1 MTPEQQLIEK
11 YKQILSKGE
20 YPRVYYSNREA
31 WVNENLTKIKE
42 LEAII
47 TKKIQSLQNQL

>member
-20 YPRVYYSNREA
+20 YPKVYYSNRET

-42 LEAII
+42 LNII
-47 TKKIQSLQNQL
+47 IKTINT